1 MEFIIVIVI
10 VFLFLGLLPLIG
22 SIVVALIPVVCLVMM
37 YYYFTGIMQDK
48 KKLYSVYCVNV
59 DNWQESKL
67 VSGEKIILNLKNDTE
82 IIFENSEHKYVMNNL
97 IFLYKKELNNG
108 DWLIK
113 LYFQD
118 EENYKIIKISIKV
131 YGNSLSTKIYN
142 RLKIIGKKEPF
153 YEKIEI
159 SELIRESEKNVL
171 RAKEKY
177 VSKCVETRGII
188 ANINA
193 GEIELITDK
202 FENHKVIFLPEKEDK
217 KIMNLSIGD
226 ELTVKG
232 KISIYES
239 KFIISQDFRD
249 YNDRY
254 YDF

>member
-1 MEFIIVIVI
+1 M
-10 VFLFLGLLPLIG
+10 
-22 SIVVALIPVVCLVMM
+22 
-37 YYYFTGIMQDK
+37 
-48 KKLYSVYCVNV
+48 YCVNV

-177 VSKCVETRGII
+177 VSKCIETRGII

>member
-10 VFLFLGLLPLIG
+10 VFLFLGLFPLIG

-118 EENYKIIKISIKV
+118 EENYISSS
-131 YGNSLSTKIYN
+131 SLHK
-142 RLKIIGKKEPF
+142 
-153 YEKIEI
+153 
-159 SELIRESEKNVL
+159 SE
-171 RAKEKY
+171 
-177 VSKCVETRGII
+177 
-188 ANINA
+188 
-193 GEIELITDK
+193 
-202 FENHKVIFLPEKEDK
+202 
-217 KIMNLSIGD
+217 
-226 ELTVKG
+226 
-232 KISIYES
+232 
-239 KFIISQDFRD
+239 
-249 YNDRY
+249 
-254 YDF
+254 